1 MLCVVPVVVGV
12 AEGVL
17 AKRYE
22 KTRSTHGSPASTHAA
37 AQLPGRHEE
46 STAGTLGCAANS
58 TGALVAF
65 LLEAQY
71 LIASDSSGS
80 MKRDMIA
87 LRSLLSPP

>member
-1 MLCVVPVVVGV
+1 MLSVVPMVVGV

-22 KTRSTHGSPASTHAA
+22 NKRSTRGSPVSTHAA

-46 STAGTLGCAANS
+46 QAAGTLDRASNIAGP
-58 TGALVAF
+58 LIVF
-65 LLEAQY
+65 LQEAQF
-71 LIASDSSGS
+71 LVASDSSGS